1 MNRNNVIS
9 LRKFFGQAVGGI
21 KEPLLQGGS
30 MSEENLLENAVRSQC
45 RSIWA
50 PGVLD
55 KIAKCRNLIKRL
67 GECRGI
73 NLMAAASVMF

>member
-1 MNRNNVIS
+1 M
-9 LRKFFGQAVGGI
+9 
-21 KEPLLQGGS
+21 P
-30 MSEENLLENAVRSQC
+30 EENLLENAVRSQC
-45 RSIWA
+45 RSVWA

-67 GECRGI
+67 GECRDI